1 MPLIEDRDYRFNA
14 FRIWLREN
22 TCLGEKPIGD
32 VISRVKRVERALP
45 EMIGG
50 SNLDAEYV
58 RDGLSSVL
66 EALTYSIED
75 AHNRRRPPTG
85 IAFRMATD
93 NPRYYDRIREGV
105 SCLHTAVERYRDF
118 CDAINPR

>member
-22 TCLGEKPIGD
+22 TRLGERPIGD

-75 AHNRRRPPTG
+75 VYNHRPPPAG
-85 IAFRMATD
+85 IVFRIAAD
-93 NPRYYDRIREGV
+93 DPRYYEKIREGL
-105 SCLHTAVERYRDF
+105 SSLRNAVGLYRDF
-118 CDAINPR
+118 CDDANPR